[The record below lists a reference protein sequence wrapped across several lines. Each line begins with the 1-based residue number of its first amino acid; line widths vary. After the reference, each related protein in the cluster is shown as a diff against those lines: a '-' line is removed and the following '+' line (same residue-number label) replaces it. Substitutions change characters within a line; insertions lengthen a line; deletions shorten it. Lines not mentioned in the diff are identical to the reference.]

1 MQNFIFISPNFPTNY
16 WQFCRELKNNGM
28 NVLGIGDQPYDELKP
43 ELKESLN
50 EYYKVGNLENYDEV
64 YRAVAFLAFKHGR
77 IDWLE
82 SNNEYWL
89 ERDAALRTD
98 FHITTGFQT
107 EDMPRI
113 KYKSKMKEYYQK
125 AGVATARYHMVDDF
139 AGCKKFIEE
148 VGYPVVVKPDNGVGA
163 SDTHKLSSEEE
174 LKKFLAYKAEN
185 HADVSYIMEEF
196 VRAEVNSYDAIID
209 GSGNPIF
216 EAGNVSPMSIMDI
229 VNDNDNSIYY
239 IIKDLPEDTRAAG
252 RAAVKSFGVKSRFV
266 HFEFFRMTE
275 DQASMGKKGQ
285 IVALEVNM
293 RPCGGFTP
301 DMIDFARSTNVYK
314 IWADM
319 IAFGGTD
326 MPVGEH
332 YYCAFAGRRDGKHF
346 VYSHEQIMQKYQ
358 KNMKMVDR
366 IPDALSGAMGNQM
379 YVANFSTREELEPF
393 YTDGQAVPDPIHA
406 KVQKELTEVLALGE
420 PDAASTKAVTP
431 KPDLTPA
438 IKPTTAVAETK
449 TKAVAEVPTRAVTE
463 TPTKA
468 VATQP
473 TKAVTETPTK
483 AVATQPTKAVTKTP
497 TKAVTKT
504 SRKGKK

>member
-43 ELKESLN
+43 ELKDSLN
-50 EYYKVGNLENYDEV
+50 EYYKVGSLENYDEV
-64 YRAVAFLAFKHGR
+64 YRAVAFFIFKYGR

-98 FHITTGFQT
+98 FHITSGFQT

-113 KYKSKMKEYYQK
+113 KYKSKMKEYYRK
-125 AGVATARYHMVDDF
+125 AGIATARYHMVDDLN
-139 AGCKKFIEE
+139 GCKAFIKQ

-163 SDTHKLSSEEE
+163 SDTHKLSNDEE
-174 LKKFLAYKAEN
+174 LKTFLACKAEN
-185 HADVSYIMEEF
+185 HPDVSYIMEEF

-209 GSGNPIF
+209 ASGNPIF

-239 IIKDLPEDTRAAG
+239 I
-252 RAAVKSFGVKSRFV
+252 
-266 HFEFFRMTE
+266 
-275 DQASMGKKGQ
+275 
-285 IVALEVNM
+285 
-293 RPCGGFTP
+293 
-301 DMIDFARSTNVYK
+301 
-314 IWADM
+314 WADM

-332 YYCAFAGRRDGKHF
+332 YYCPFAGRRDGKNF

-358 KNMKMVDR
+358 KNIKMVDR

-379 YVANFSTREELEPF
+379 YVATFSTREEMEQF
-393 YTDGQAVPDPIHA
+393 YSDVLAVTDGDAAAAQAA
-406 KVQKELTEVLALGE
+406 LSQVLALGE
-420 PDAASTKAVTP
+420 PTKALTP
-431 KPDLTPA
+431 KPNLSPA
-438 IKPTTAVAETK
+438 VKPTT
-449 TKAVAEVPTRAVTE
+449 
-463 TPTKA
+463 
-468 VATQP
+468 
-473 TKAVTETPTK
+473 
-483 AVATQPTKAVTKTP
+483 AVTKTP
-497 TKAVTKT
+497 TRALTKT
-504 SRKGKK
+504 SRKGRK